1 MDETT
6 LTILGIG
13 RDDFKV
19 AVYRNNK
26 IHKIYTYPEFH
37 NILVYVGQK
46 IEFIYKENR
55 SWTYDDI
62 NHKTYYFG
70 HGKTHIVTV
79 PLSAQGNAT
88 LHVTDRYSD
97 WFLGLHGGLG
107 WIHKALI
114 SDKTKIY

>member
-1 MDETT
+1 MDEIT

-13 RDDFKV
+13 DDFKV

-26 IHKIYTYPEFH
+26 IHKVYTYPEFH
-37 NILVYVGQK
+37 NIPVYVGQK

-55 SWTYDDI
+55 SWTYEDI
-62 NHKTYYFG
+62 KHKTYYFE
-70 HGKTHIVTV
+70 HDKTHIATV

-88 LHVTDRYSD
+88 LHVSDRYSD
-97 WFLGLHGGLG
+97 WFLDLHGGLG

-114 SDKTKIY
+114 ADKT